1 MWKVFCRLLSLIGL
15 ILGSCANNS
24 SEIVGDAKEID
35 LSNIEQMC
43 LSDVFSELEVVH
55 MDAGVK
61 SMVPNA
67 NYVQPCDDKY
77 VFIDNQRKVYV
88 FDKKGHFISS
98 SKSVYGNGHG
108 EFVISMGGSYNP
120 YSNNIEI
127 ITPTD
132 LMFYDI
138 NFKYIKSVPLPTE
151 YQKTSNN
158 NKPLFFDEI
167 YDLSEHLHVLITPKD
182 NLSQAVNTLFIFDS
196 EKQEIVKTI
205 NYDKDVMGKFL
216 NQAFSFQN
224 YADDEIIFIPP
235 CYSKNVYKFDKDNLE
250 LRRFI
255 SFNYGDEFYTE
266 EDLKPIQKEANP
278 VKIDEYLSKNYKRS
292 PIRISYD
299 KGKYFIL
306 VDSKEMITDAYLLIV
321 DTKMNTAKRLPLGN
335 ENDEFQFYPHSCVYD
350 NILYI
355 AVEAEGADV
364 LMNAFPGKVTEIN
377 KYNADSTMNDNIAV
391 LKYHLK

>member
-1 MWKVFCRLLSLIGL
+1 MKKVCYFLLSCIGL
-15 ILGSCANNS
+15 FFASCANKSENS
-24 SEIVGDAKEID
+24 DEIQVID
-35 LSNIEQMC
+35 LSNPEQVS
-43 LSDVFSELEVVH
+43 LGDVFSELEVIY

-61 SMVPNA
+61 SIVPSA

-77 VFIDNQRKVYV
+77 VFKDNRDNFYV
-88 FDKKGHFISS
+88 FDKKGRFISS
-98 SKSVYGNGHG
+98 SKLVDGHGHG
-108 EFVISMGGSYNP
+108 EIVTPMGGCYNP
-120 YSNNIEI
+120 YSKNIEI
-127 ITPTD
+127 ITPTN
-132 LMFYDI
+132 LMFYDV
-138 NFKYIKSVPLPTE
+138 NFKFIKSVPLPTE
-151 YQKTSNN
+151 YPNASNN
-158 NKPLFFDEI
+158 NTSLFFYDI
-167 YDLSEHLHVLITPKD
+167 YDLSDHLHVLMSNKD
-182 NLSQAVNTLFIFDS
+182 LRSPALNTLSIFDS

-205 NYDKDVMGKFL
+205 SYDKDVMGKFL

-235 CYSKNVYKFDKDNLE
+235 CYSKYAYKFDKDELE
-250 LRRFI
+250 LRRFV
-255 SFNYGDEFYTE
+255 SFNYGDEFYTA
-266 EDLKPIQKEANP
+266 EDLKPILKETNTD
-278 VKIDEYLSKNYKRS
+278 KYIEYLSKNYKRS
-292 PIRISYD
+292 PMRISYD

-364 LMNAFPGKVTEIN
+364 LMNAFPGKVTEVN
-377 KYNADSTMNDNIAV
+377 KYKADSTVNDNIAV

>member
-1 MWKVFCRLLSLIGL
+1 MKKVCYFLLSCIGL
-15 ILGSCANNS
+15 FFASCANKSENS
-24 SEIVGDAKEID
+24 DEIQVID
-35 LSNIEQMC
+35 VSNPEQVS
-43 LSDVFSELEVVH
+43 LGDVFSELEVIY
-55 MDAGVK
+55 MDTGVE
-61 SMVPNA
+61 SIVPSA

-77 VFIDNQRKVYV
+77 VFKDNRDNFYV
-88 FDKKGHFISS
+88 FDKKGRFISS
-98 SKSVYGNGHG
+98 SKLVDGHGHG
-108 EFVISMGGSYNP
+108 EIVTPMGGCYNP
-120 YSNNIEI
+120 YSKNIEI
-127 ITPTD
+127 ITPTN
-132 LMFYDI
+132 LMFYDV
-138 NFKYIKSVPLPTE
+138 NFKFIKSVPLPTE

-335 ENDEFQFYPHSCVYD
+335 DNDEFQFYPHSYD

-377 KYNADSTMNDNIAV
+377 KYNADSTVNDNIAV